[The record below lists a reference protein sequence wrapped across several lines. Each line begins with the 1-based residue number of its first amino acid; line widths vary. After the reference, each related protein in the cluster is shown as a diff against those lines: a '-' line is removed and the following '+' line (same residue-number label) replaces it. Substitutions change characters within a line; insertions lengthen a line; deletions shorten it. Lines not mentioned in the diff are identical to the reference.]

1 MFYTIS
7 AAKDASK
14 QSFAG
19 NMQDAIDIISLN
31 EDRVNVHV
39 Q

>member
-14 QSFAG
+14 QSFEW
-19 NMQDAIDIISLN
+19 NRQDAIDIISLN
-31 EDRVNVHV
+31 EDRVNAHV